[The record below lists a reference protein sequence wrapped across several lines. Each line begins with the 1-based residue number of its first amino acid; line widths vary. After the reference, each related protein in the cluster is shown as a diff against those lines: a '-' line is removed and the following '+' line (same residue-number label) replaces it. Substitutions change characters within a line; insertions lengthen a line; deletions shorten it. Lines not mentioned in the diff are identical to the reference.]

1 MSQPTQDVSAA
12 ILDILIQAGNRKL
25 SKEQSEELSKI
36 LKDNFGDDV
45 SVDVT
50 RSGTKILSELRPTL
64 LENIGKMAENFQ
76 QQATNAVESL
86 GDEVSKETM
95 LTLWPKLAG
104 AQKFIIVLLALAT
117 VVVTGFLAYDTHQN
131 FPKDGMEV
139 LFVSLLPL
147 FGLVVFATWPIKTL
161 AYKSLEIATKVVEK
175 KLEKSGQIVAKTET
189 KTTK

>member
-64 LENIGKMAENFQ
+64 LENLGKMAENFQ

-131 FPKDGMEV
+131 YPTDSMEV

-175 KLEKSGQIVAKTET
+175 KLEKSGQVVAKTET

>member
-1 MSQPTQDVSAA
+1 VSAA

-131 FPKDGMEV
+131 YPKDSMEV

-147 FGLVVFATWPIKTL
+147 FGLVVFATWPI
-161 AYKSLEIATKVVEK
+161 
-175 KLEKSGQIVAKTET
+175 
-189 KTTK
+189 

>member
-1 MSQPTQDVSAA
+1 MSQPTQDMSAA

-76 QQATNAVESL
+76 QQATNAVEGL

-131 FPKDGMEV
+131 FPKDSMEV

-175 KLEKSGQIVAKTET
+175 KLEKSGQVVAKTET

>member
-36 LKDNFGDDV
+36 LKDNFGDEV

-76 QQATNAVESL
+76 QQAINAVESL

-131 FPKDGMEV
+131 YPKDSMEV

>member
-36 LKDNFGDDV
+36 LKDNFGDEV

-64 LENIGKMAENFQ
+64 LENIGKLAENFQ

-131 FPKDGMEV
+131 FPKDSMEV

>member
-131 FPKDGMEV
+131 YPTDSMEV

-175 KLEKSGQIVAKTET
+175 KLEKSGQVVTKTET

>member
-36 LKDNFGDDV
+36 LKDNFGDEV

-64 LENIGKMAENFQ
+64 LENLGKMVENFQ

-131 FPKDGMEV
+131 FPKDSMEV

-175 KLEKSGQIVAKTET
+175 KLEKSGQVVAKTET

>member
-131 FPKDGMEV
+131 FPKDSMEV
-139 LFVSLLPL
+139 LVVSLLPL

-175 KLEKSGQIVAKTET
+175 KLEKSGQVVAKTET

>member
-86 GDEVSKETM
+86 GDDVSKETM

-131 FPKDGMEV
+131 YPTDSMEV

-175 KLEKSGQIVAKTET
+175 KLEKSGQVVAKTET

>member
-86 GDEVSKETM
+86 GDDVSKETM

-131 FPKDGMEV
+131 YPKDSMEV

-175 KLEKSGQIVAKTET
+175 KLEKSGQVVAKTET

>member
-12 ILDILIQAGNRKL
+12 ILDILIQAGSRKL

-104 AQKFIIVLLALAT
+104 AQKFIIVLLVLAT

-131 FPKDGMEV
+131 YPTDSMEV

-175 KLEKSGQIVAKTET
+175 KLEKSGQVVAKTET

>member
-1 MSQPTQDVSAA
+1 MSQPTQDASAA

-131 FPKDGMEV
+131 YPTDSMEV

-175 KLEKSGQIVAKTET
+175 KLEKSGQVVAKTET

>member
-86 GDEVSKETM
+86 GDDVSKETM

-104 AQKFIIVLLALAT
+104 AQKFIIILLALAT

-131 FPKDGMEV
+131 FPKDSMEV

-175 KLEKSGQIVAKTET
+175 KLEKSGQVVAKTET

>member
-36 LKDNFGDDV
+36 LKDNFGDEV

-131 FPKDGMEV
+131 FPKDSMEV

-175 KLEKSGQIVAKTET
+175 KLEKSGQVVAKTET

>member
-131 FPKDGMEV
+131 FPKDSMEV

>member
-1 MSQPTQDVSAA
+1 MSQPAQDVSAA

-25 SKEQSEELSKI
+25 TKEQSEELSKI

-64 LENIGKMAENFQ
+64 LENLGKMAENFQ

-131 FPKDGMEV
+131 FPKDSMEV

-175 KLEKSGQIVAKTET
+175 KLEKSGQVVAKTET

>member
-95 LTLWPKLAG
+95 LTLWPKLVG

-131 FPKDGMEV
+131 YPKDSMEV

>member
-64 LENIGKMAENFQ
+64 LENLGKMAENFQ

-104 AQKFIIVLLALAT
+104 AQKFIIILLALAT

-131 FPKDGMEV
+131 FPKDSMEV

-175 KLEKSGQIVAKTET
+175 KLEKSGQAVAKTET

>member
-131 FPKDGMEV
+131 YPKDSMEV

-161 AYKSLEIATKVVEK
+161 AYKSLEIAAKVVEK

>member
-36 LKDNFGDDV
+36 LKDNFGDEV

-131 FPKDGMEV
+131 FPKDSMEV

-189 KTTK
+189 KTAK

>member
-36 LKDNFGDDV
+36 RKDNFGDDV

-131 FPKDGMEV
+131 YPTDSMEV

-175 KLEKSGQIVAKTET
+175 KLEKSGQVVAKTET

>member
-104 AQKFIIVLLALAT
+104 AQKFIIVLLVLAT

-131 FPKDGMEV
+131 YPTDSMEV

-175 KLEKSGQIVAKTET
+175 KLEKSGQVVAKTET

>member
-131 FPKDGMEV
+131 YPTDSMEV

-175 KLEKSGQIVAKTET
+175 KLEKSGQTVAKTET

>member
-36 LKDNFGDDV
+36 LKDNFGDEV

-131 FPKDGMEV
+131 FPKDSMEV

-175 KLEKSGQIVAKTET
+175 KLEKSGQAVVKTET

>member
-25 SKEQSEELSKI
+25 SKDQSEELSKI

-131 FPKDGMEV
+131 YPTDSMEV

-175 KLEKSGQIVAKTET
+175 KLEKSGQVVAKTET

>member
-1 MSQPTQDVSAA
+1 MSHPTQVVSAA

-36 LKDNFGDDV
+36 LKDNFGDEV

-131 FPKDGMEV
+131 YPKDSMEV

-175 KLEKSGQIVAKTET
+175 KLEKSGQVVAKTET

>member
-25 SKEQSEELSKI
+25 TKEQSEELSKI

-64 LENIGKMAENFQ
+64 LENLGKMAENFQ

-131 FPKDGMEV
+131 YPKDSMEV

-175 KLEKSGQIVAKTET
+175 KLEKSGQVVAKTET

>member
-36 LKDNFGDDV
+36 LKDNYGDDV

-131 FPKDGMEV
+131 FPKDSMEV

-175 KLEKSGQIVAKTET
+175 KLEKSGQVVAKTET

>member
-45 SVDVT
+45 SVDVS

-131 FPKDGMEV
+131 YPTDSMEV

-175 KLEKSGQIVAKTET
+175 KLEKSGQAVAKTET

>member
-104 AQKFIIVLLALAT
+104 AQKFIIILLALAT

-131 FPKDGMEV
+131 YPKDSMEV

>member
-95 LTLWPKLAG
+95 LTLWPKLTG

-131 FPKDGMEV
+131 FPKDSMEV

-175 KLEKSGQIVAKTET
+175 KLEKSGQVVAKTET

>member
-131 FPKDGMEV
+131 YPTDSMEV

-175 KLEKSGQIVAKTET
+175 KLEKSGQVVAKTET

>member
-95 LTLWPKLAG
+95 LTLWPKLVG

-131 FPKDGMEV
+131 YPTDSMEV

>member
-131 FPKDGMEV
+131 YPTDSMEV

>member
-86 GDEVSKETM
+86 GDEISKETM

-117 VVVTGFLAYDTHQN
+117 VIVTGFLAYDTHQN
-131 FPKDGMEV
+131 YPTDSMEV

-175 KLEKSGQIVAKTET
+175 KLEKSGQVVAKTET

>member
-131 FPKDGMEV
+131 FPKDSMEV

-147 FGLVVFATWPIKTL
+147 FGLVIFATWPIKTL